1 LRKVIT
7 ADVRASNGVVHIIDG
22 VMLPPGGA
30 EALVEEEEES
40 SSRNIVELAQGTPD
54 LSTLVAAVVAADL
67 ASVLSSKG
75 PFTVFAPV
83 NAAFAAL
90 GDTVGTLLKP
100 ENKGQLT
107 AILLYHVLDSQV
119 LSSQLSGRQKV
130 TTVEG
135 RDLQV
140 NKRPNGQVLV
150 GAPRNLRKVIT
161 ADVRASNGVVHIIDG
176 VMLPPGGAEALVEE
190 EEESSS

>member
-1 LRKVIT
+1 MEGRDLQVNKRANGQVLVGAPRNLRKVIT
-7 ADVRASNGVVHIIDG
+7 ADVKAINGVVHIIDG

-40 SSRNIVELAQGTPD
+40 SSRNIVELASRTPD

-90 GDTVGTLLKP
+90 GDTVDTLLKP

-107 AILLYHVLDSQV
+107 AILLYHVLDSRV

-130 TTVEG
+130 VTIV
-135 RDLQV
+135 
-140 NKRPNGQVLV
+140 
-150 GAPRNLRKVIT
+150 
-161 ADVRASNGVVHIIDG
+161 S
-176 VMLPPGGAEALVEE
+176 
-190 EEESSS
+190 